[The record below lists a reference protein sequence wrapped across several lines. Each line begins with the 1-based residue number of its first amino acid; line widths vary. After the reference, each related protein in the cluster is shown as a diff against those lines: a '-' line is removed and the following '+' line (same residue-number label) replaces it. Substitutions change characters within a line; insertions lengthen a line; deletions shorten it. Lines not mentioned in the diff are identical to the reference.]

1 MLQSLP
7 ELPLGLSHLEAVDCK
22 QLQLLPEAYH
32 FAESVIECRS
42 HGKRLEYSFINCMKL
57 DKKVCSNAFKESLL
71 KIQRVKGCEQKFDF
85 SICFPGSDIP
95 SWFRYQSLGSSV
107 NIQLPLDSLGNR
119 KLVGFALCVVLV
131 FDELCIDNRFT
142 VEVSYRCC
150 CETKHGDLLFPSII
164 FEGDLTIDSMQDVAE
179 KLFIDLDHVV
189 LFYHDCSDHVKLF
202 MNNYTTYSFQFS
214 IPSWYGPKCKV
225 NCCGVHPMYTEP
237 NISIDGFG
245 TTDQYFKGT
254 SESGRHKPY
263 DHEGVEP
270 NLKRICI
277 EAKSTG
283 LGALCAEPNI
293 TQPSISLEADTS
305 ARGSDYR
312 SREEKKEPHPK
323 SKSAQF
329 INNKVSLLHHTLLR
343 GVGLL
348 DCYGWSF
355 LVCFFGGLCVFG
367 LLGLLVLHLSA
378 LCEIY
383 LSYHEQNMQDK

>member
-1 MLQSLP
+1 
-7 ELPLGLSHLEAVDCK
+7 
-22 QLQLLPEAYH
+22 
-32 FAESVIECRS
+32 
-42 HGKRLEYSFINCMKL
+42 
-57 DKKVCSNAFKESLL
+57 
-71 KIQRVKGCEQKFDF
+71 
-85 SICFPGSDIP
+85 
-95 SWFRYQSLGSSV
+95 
-107 NIQLPLDSLGNR
+107 
-119 KLVGFALCVVLV
+119 
-131 FDELCIDNRFT
+131 
-142 VEVSYRCC
+142 
-150 CETKHGDLLFPSII
+150 
-164 FEGDLTIDSMQDVAE
+164 
-179 KLFIDLDHVV
+179 
-189 LFYHDCSDHVKLF
+189 
-202 MNNYTTYSFQFS
+202 
-214 IPSWYGPKCKV
+214 
-225 NCCGVHPMYTEP
+225 MYTEP

-383 LSYHEQNMQDK
+383 LSYHEQNMQDNQKNLSTASTDPLCADPACPVNFHPVNLSCLDEYYMVIEIHEDDLDAEIPFNQEILPVVIGGFIDYPRLEGLVRVLSLRACGFACCGDSHYLQSSLKVTFLSAVAKLCSGLVFWQFGAIATAGS